1 MPGMELKK
9 PLALEELKRARK
21 PIRNVNIEHKEGLS
35 KPERFAVWIT
45 DDIGTM
51 GFLFLILVEVGR
63 IELPCRERCVSVS
76 TKRRSSCQK
85 INSDFRCIC
94 IR

>member
-51 GFLFLILVEVGR
+51 GFPFSYFGGGGENRTPVQR
-63 IELPCRERCVSVS
+63 KMRE
-76 TKRRSSCQK
+76 
-85 INSDFRCIC
+85 CIYEA
-94 IR
+94 